1 MDKSSSMIVI
11 LSSSSAS
18 STLLTLVDMY
28 IPSKSSTANTVKM
41 NPGANGENFTSQVA
55 KAGENPDDMQMPMLK
70 PKAAL
75 VSRIFAGKIS
85 TSQVQK
91 GPQ

>member
-1 MDKSSSMIVI
+1 MDMSSSMIVI

-28 IPSKSSTANTVKM
+28 IPSKPSTANTVNM
-41 NPGANGENFTSQVA
+41 NPGANGDSVAIAVA

-70 PKAAL
+70 PRAAL
-75 VSRIFAGKIS
+75 VSRIFTGKIS

>member
-1 MDKSSSMIVI
+1 MC
-11 LSSSSAS
+11 
-18 STLLTLVDMY
+18 
-28 IPSKSSTANTVKM
+28 IPTKPRTANTVNM
-41 NPGANGENFTSQVA
+41 NPGANGDSFTSQVA
-55 KAGENPDDMQMPMLK
+55 KAGENPDDMQIPMLK